1 MALVNSDLFLVQ
13 DSVTKTNY
21 KVTFQNLAEQ
31 IDTDVNL
38 DGRVAVSGDNMT
50 GNLTLGT
57 TQIILD
63 IDGSATFASDKI
75 KLNTAGT
82 IELWRK
88 STNGPDKL
96 QSWASNV
103 GNVNSERIRFNA
115 DGSALYLGD
124 ITANAFV
131 GDGSG
136 LTNLSIEPG
145 LWEETGNNLSPI
157 TAGRNL
163 TSVNDI
169 TASGELSV
177 TGDITATDITGTGD
191 ISAVNAVFTGT
202 LEAASIDGGTY
213 S

>member
-21 KVTFQNLAEQ
+21 KVSFQNLADQ

-57 TQIILD
+57 TNIVLNV
-63 IDGSATFASDKI
+63 DGSATFATDKI

-82 IELWRK
+82 LELWRP
-88 STNGPDKL
+88 STNGSDKL
-96 QSWASNV
+96 QSWASNI
-103 GNVNSERIRFNA
+103 GNIQSERIRFNA

-124 ITANAFV
+124 VTANAFV
-131 GDGSG
+131 GDGSA
-136 LTNLSIEPG
+136 LTNLPVEPG
-145 LWEETGNNLSPI
+145 LWEENGNNLSPI

-169 TASGELSV
+169 TAAGDLSV
-177 TGDITATDITGTGD
+177 TGDITGTDITGTGD
-191 ISAVNAVFTGT
+191 ISAVNASFTGT